1 MTTTNLPTTT
11 AGILTLTQ
19 SNGLKAGKAL
29 EQIAVTD
36 GDAAMM
42 AVVHEMGVFNFAK
55 VARSHDATIECI
67 ALSQMSAEDIAELLL
82 VDPSYWKG
90 PLSSEGGFTVH
101 IQSDAQTLLSQLFLS
116 DIAEDK
122 LKEVLDILLQNKFGL
137 MYLSVPFLDV
147 EIQEFDED
155 DMHENIYLEC
165 VSGSP
170 SELLFKIKYL
180 SSEAYS
186 GILEILENGNLS
198 YITSILQDN
207 ANAAA
212 LGDVAEDTKDMFVQM

>member
-1 MTTTNLPTTT
+1 MTTKNLPTTT
-11 AGILTLTQ
+11 DGILTLTQ
-19 SNGLKAGKAL
+19 SNGLEAGRAL
-29 EQIAVTD
+29 EQIAATQ
-36 GDAAMM
+36 GDSAMM

-55 VARSHDATIECI
+55 VARVHDVTIECI
-67 ALSQMSAEDIAELLL
+67 ALSQMSAEDIAKLLL

-90 PLSSEGGFTVH
+90 PLNAQSGFTVH

-116 DIAEDK
+116 DISEDK
-122 LKEVLDILLQNKFGL
+122 LKEVLDILVQNKFGL

-147 EIQEFDED
+147 EIQKFEEEE
-155 DMHENIYLEC
+155 MHDNIYLEC

-180 SSEAYS
+180 SSEAYE
-186 GILEILENGNLS
+186 GIIDILANGSLS
-198 YITSILQDN
+198 YIASTLQDN
-207 ANAAA
+207 ASQAA